1 MTSLPTQQVGAG
13 TCSGVCKKWF
23 AERGFGFIERTPKDP
38 AEGDIFVHFSGISQS
53 GRKSLNIGENVTF
66 DMGSD
71 IKSGK
76 PRAENVVGDESGTRS
91 EDLYPQAQA
100 QKTNVNTFQPQTLGN
115 YQQTPT
121 GYNNYSQQL
130 MYQQQTQQ
138 YQFYQQQQQQ
148 QPQPPT
154 YHSYSG
160 GSYGQ
165 NTFV

>member
-1 MTSLPTQQVGAG
+1 MTTLPTQQVGAG

-76 PRAENVVGDESGTRS
+76 PRAENVLGDESGTRS

-100 QKTNVNTFQPQTLGN
+100 QKNRNVNTFQPQTLGN
-115 YQQTPT
+115 YQTPQT
-121 GYNNYSQQL
+121 GYFNQYTQF
-130 MYQQQTQQ
+130 QQQQPQQ
-138 YQFYQQQQQQ
+138 YQQFQQQQQQ
-148 QPQPPT
+148 QPQPYST
-154 YHSYSG
+154 YNAYSG
-160 GSYGQ
+160 YGQ
-165 NTFV
+165 NAFV